1 VHGLIFASLRD
12 YVTTR
17 HGAEATRR
25 VFEGEPDYLL
35 SESYPDPQ
43 LDRLLRRTGEDVG
56 WDQDMVMY
64 DFGVHAGS
72 TTFARLY
79 PSAFSAA
86 ENASE
91 FLLTVESRI
100 HEVVRATVPNAAPP
114 RLKVSRLG
122 ADAVEI
128 DYSSPRRLCMLLRG
142 LAEGTARRFGETTDI
157 EETSCMKR
165 GDDVCRFEVRLRRL

>member
-1 VHGLIFASLRD
+1 MHGLIFASLRD

-17 HGAEATRR
+17 HAAEATRR
-25 VFEGEPDYLL
+25 IFEGEPDYLL
-35 SESYPDPQ
+35 SESYPDHQ
-43 LDRLLRRTGEDVG
+43 LDRLLRRTADEVG
-56 WDQDMVMY
+56 WDQDIVMY
-64 DFGVHAGS
+64 DFGVYAAS

-79 PSAFSAA
+79 PSAFYAA

-100 HEVVRATVPNAAPP
+100 HELVRATVPNAEPP
-114 RLKVSRLG
+114 RLKATRLG
-122 ADAVEI
+122 DDEVEI
-128 DYSSPRRLCMLLRG
+128 EYSSPRRLCTLLRG

-165 GDDVCRFEVRLRRL
+165 GDEVCRFEVRLRPL